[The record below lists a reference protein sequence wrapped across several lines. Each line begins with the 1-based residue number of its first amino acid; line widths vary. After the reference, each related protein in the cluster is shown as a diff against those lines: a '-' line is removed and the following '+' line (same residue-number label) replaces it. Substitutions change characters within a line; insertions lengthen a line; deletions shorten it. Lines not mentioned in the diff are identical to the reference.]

1 MRRSGRLHIPLTVR
15 AKVFAAL
22 FVLSCTSLTWGQGAG
37 TQGGHTLERGDNEFG
52 VIGGTSVNTP
62 TLIGTVED
70 SRLTF
75 LALRYGRV
83 IGTPGRV
90 AVEYTVDLVPLTLVS
105 RPEFVFTQQ
114 PGTGFFT
121 VERRRRTVYGAGASP
136 VGFKFNFRRD
146 KRVQPFASTSG
157 GVLYFAKQVP
167 APGSSQFN
175 FTFEFSGGV
184 QLFTHSRRAV
194 TLGYKLQH
202 VSNANTATFNP
213 GLDANVIYGGFS
225 VFR

>member
-1 MRRSGRLHIPLTVR
+1 MRCSVRLHAPLGAR

-22 FVLSCTSLTWGQGAG
+22 LVLSCASRTWGQG
-37 TQGGHTLERGDNEFG
+37 TQGEHTLKRGDNELG

-75 LALRYGRV
+75 AAFRYGRV
-83 IGTPGRV
+83 IGTRGPV
-90 AVEYTVDLVPLTLVS
+90 AFEYTVDFVPLALVS
-105 RPEFVFTQQ
+105 RPEFVFTQE
-114 PGTGFFT
+114 PGSNRFT
-121 VERRRRTVYGAGASP
+121 VRTTHRTVYGAGPSP
-136 VGFKFNFRRD
+136 VGFKFNFRRE

-157 GVLYFAKQVP
+157 GILYFSKQVP
-167 APGSSQFN
+167 LAGSSQFN

-184 QLFTHSRRAV
+184 QFFTHSRRAV
-194 TLGYKLQH
+194 TLGYRLQH
-202 VSNANTATFNP
+202 VSNGNTAEFNP

>member
-1 MRRSGRLHIPLTVR
+1 
-15 AKVFAAL
+15 
-22 FVLSCTSLTWGQGAG
+22 
-37 TQGGHTLERGDNEFG
+37 
-52 VIGGTSVNTP
+52 
-62 TLIGTVED
+62 
-70 SRLTF
+70 
-75 LALRYGRV
+75 
-83 IGTPGRV
+83 V

-114 PGTGFFT
+114 PGSNFFT
-121 VERRRRTVYGAGASP
+121 VERRHTTVYGAGASP
-136 VGFKFNFRRD
+136 VGFKFNFRRE

-157 GVLYFAKQVP
+157 GVLYFSRQVP

-184 QLFTHSRRAV
+184 QVFTHSRRAV

-202 VSNANTATFNP
+202 VSNANTAPFNP
-213 GLDANVIYGGFS
+213 GLDANVIYAGFS